1 MHTWVKIITDYDEN
15 VEVEDIEDEF
25 TFIVDTESSKG
36 NNLLTWHPSDELMV
50 SRLAKLAICVF

>member
-25 TFIVDTESSKG
+25 TLIVDTESSKG
-36 NNLLTWHPSDELMV
+36 KNLLT
-50 SRLAKLAICVF
+50 

>member
-25 TFIVDTESSKG
+25 TLIVDTESSKG
-36 NNLLTWHPSDELMV
+36 NIILTWQNWPPASFNIFH
-50 SRLAKLAICVF
+50 

>member
-25 TFIVDTESSKG
+25 TLIVDTESSKG
-36 NNLLTWHPSDELMV
+36 NNLLTWQNWPSA
-50 SRLAKLAICVF
+50 SSIICHFKC